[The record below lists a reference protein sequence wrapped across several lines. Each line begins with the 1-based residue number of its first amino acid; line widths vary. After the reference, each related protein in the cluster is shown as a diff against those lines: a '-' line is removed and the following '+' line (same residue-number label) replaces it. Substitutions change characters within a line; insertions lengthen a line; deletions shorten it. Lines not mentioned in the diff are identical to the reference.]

1 MSQKCHVH
9 AEGQDISSVAVGHH
23 YDVNKM
29 MVYVI
34 KENKDLIK
42 VNVKS
47 SGPSSAEISCENC
60 HDPFLEK
67 TDRVLCAWL
76 EFGDGGC
83 QGTMLRTCKRRQIN

>member
-9 AEGQDISSVAVGHH
+9 AEGQNIGSVVVGHH
-23 YDVNKM
+23 YNVNKM
-29 MVYVI
+29 MIYVI

-60 HDPFLEK
+60 HDPFLEN

-76 EFGDGGC
+76 EGGDGGC
-83 QGTMLRTCKRRQIN
+83 QGTM